1 MCIFLYKK
9 NFIVKF
15 YTKHIDKF
23 KTIAI
28 LIISMTTKIFEM
40 EEQKMSKNVR
50 ELLEDFTGG
59 LEALGQTNKKEV
71 AGFMR
76 LLGAAYEPGTLDL
89 KTKELISIGIAIYN
103 RCEYCIVFH
112 TYNALK
118 AGATREE
125 IIEAAMVSV
134 AFGGG
139 PSMAYSVTLLKE
151 SIDEFEKDFK

>member
-1 MCIFLYKK
+1 MAYD
-9 NFIVKF
+9 VR
-15 YTKHIDKF
+15 
-23 KTIAI
+23 
-28 LIISMTTKIFEM
+28 
-40 EEQKMSKNVR
+40 KMLN
-50 ELLEDFTGG
+50 DFTGG
-59 LEALGQTNKKEV
+59 LEVLGKTNQKEV

-89 KTKELISIGIAIYN
+89 KTKELISIGIGVYN

-125 IIEAAMVSV
+125 INEAAMVAV

-139 PSMAYSVTLLKE
+139 PSMAYSVTLLKD